1 MKHKALWK
9 DTFREIPKSIM
20 RFLAI
25 LIIIFLGVGF
35 YVGISATSPD
45 MISTVDQYFKDYN
58 LMDFKVQSTYGLT
71 EEDTQALGEM
81 ENVNVQSQ
89 YAYDFYVQDHN
100 QTIRLYSYEAENGQ
114 AMNQYQLAE
123 GRLPKNSGE
132 IALDTRTVF
141 LPDVKIGDQI
151 SLELGEDNGDPEE
164 NLTHQ
169 TFEVVGFVNTPLY
182 ITHANRGFTTVGSG
196 SLNGFGVILESDYE
210 AEYYTEANLTVD
222 GSQAFEVLSDDYED
236 YVDPYE
242 AELNAL
248 LDERAELRADTIQ
261 DEAQAEI
268 EDGWTEIADA
278 ERELAEAEQALTD
291 ARAELDDGWQE
302 YEDARVEFET
312 EIADAEAEI
321 DRNEA
326 ELKQTIADLDTQRQD
341 LINQRAELQTQLNNL
356 DAAES
361 ELISGRA
368 QLENG
373 LEQIENGLAEIEA
386 NKSEIEAGLQALDT
400 QEVELNN
407 ARTRLIQAQTGLN
420 QLDAQME
427 QVEAQRFQLEEDL
440 NNPELDSDDVL
451 ALIAENEAVQTDL
464 RAKRTIIEEAFGIP
478 GLTSAQLNEQIDQID
493 GGLATIAQE
502 RARINATLETEQELI
517 SQRDDLQAQCNELNN
532 QEAELNAGRAQLLEG
547 IAQIT
552 DGIRQIDD
560 GLVQANAGFDEVEN
574 ARETLA
580 TETANAETELDDAE
594 ANLNEGETEY
604 ADGLATF
611 EEESETA
618 LVELADAREELE
630 QAELDLAELAAP
642 EYFATRRS
650 EDATYIEYKDNTDRL
665 SIIAAVFPVFF
676 FLIAIFISF
685 TTMTRMVDEEREF
698 IGIMKALGYANR
710 QILTKFITYSVL
722 ATAFGVLF
730 GLLAGYTLIPLLI
743 FFAYGSMYNLPDIH
757 LQQYTLYTV
766 IATIAA
772 FASTV
777 GASML
782 AVKSSLRSNAA
793 ALLQSKA
800 PKSGTHIWLEKIPF
814 IWERLSFNYKITFRN
829 VFRYKSRM
837 FMTIFGIAGSTGL
850 VLTGFGISDSI
861 SSIPDTQ
868 YTELN
873 HFQAYVALNTSS
885 SADEINRYVE
895 RIEDYDEI
903 DDSIL
908 TFQEGISVE
917 RDGVNPQEATIFV
930 PMESSQLGEF
940 VTLRHFETGELYE
953 LDDSGAYI
961 TQKLA
966 RLFDVEIGDQIPI
979 LNADDEEWTI
989 DVAGIVENYVGHTI
1003 YMSSDYFEEISGIS
1017 EIEPSL
1023 QLITFDTETV
1033 DQGEIGRKLIDENE
1047 VAGITYSTEVYDAFS
1062 DTLNSLDLITQ
1073 ILVVAAA
1080 ALAFI
1085 VLYNLTNIN
1094 VSERERELSTIK
1106 VLGFHDFE
1114 VTMYIYR
1121 ENIILTFLGIFFG
1134 CLFGTV
1140 LQRFIMTTMEVDQLV
1155 FGKVIHMSSYIYS
1168 ILLTIL
1174 FTLIVMVVIHQQLK
1188 RIDMVEALKAN
1199 D

>member
-1 MKHKALWK
+1 MKYKALWK

-35 YVGISATSPD
+35 FVGISATSPD

-81 ENVNVQSQ
+81 KGVNTQSQ
-89 YAYDFYVQDHN
+89 YAYDFYVLDHN
-100 QTIRLYSYEAENGQ
+100 QTIRLYSYDAEKEQ
-114 AMNQYQLAE
+114 AINQYHLSE

-132 IALDTRTVF
+132 IALDTRAVF

-151 SLELGEDNGDPEE
+151 TLEAGEDNGDPEE
-164 NLTHQ
+164 NLAHQ
-169 TFEVVGFVNTPLY
+169 SFEVVGFVNTPLY
-182 ITHANRGFTTVGSG
+182 ITPANRGFTTVGSG
-196 SLNGFGVILESDYE
+196 SLDGYGVILERDYD
-210 AEYYTEANLTVD
+210 AEFYTETNITIE
-222 GSQAFEVLSDDYED
+222 GSQEFEALSDDYEKHI
-236 YVDPYE
+236 DPYE
-242 AELNAL
+242 TELNAL
-248 LDERAELRADTIQ
+248 LNKRATRRTDSIQ

-268 EDGWTEIADA
+268 DDGWAEI
-278 ERELAEAEQALTD
+278 AEAEQELANAEQELAD
-291 ARAELDDGWQE
+291 ARVELNEGWQE
-302 YEDARVEFET
+302 YEDGRTEFEA
-312 EIADAEAEI
+312 EIANAETEI

-326 ELKQTIADLDTQRQD
+326 ELRQTITDLEAQRQD
-341 LINQRAELQTQLNNL
+341 LINQRADLETQLEDLNT
-356 DAAES
+356 AES
-361 ELISGRA
+361 EIISGRE
-368 QLENG
+368 QLEDG
-373 LEQIENGLAEIEA
+373 IQQIEAGLAEIEA
-386 NKSEIEAGLQALDT
+386 NKPEIEAGLEELDGQEAALNT
-400 QEVELNN
+400 
-407 ARTRLIQAQTGLN
+407 TRAQLVQAQTGLN
-420 QLDAQME
+420 QIDAQIE
-427 QVEAQRFQLEEDL
+427 QVEAAGFVLKEALQD
-440 NNPELDSDDVL
+440 PEADQEAIL
-451 ALIAENEAVQTDL
+451 AQIAENEAIQATL
-464 RAKRTIIEEAFGIP
+464 RAEREGIEESFDTP
-478 GLTSAQLNEQIDQID
+478 GLTSAHLDGQIAQVD
-493 GGLATIAQE
+493 GGLAVIAEE
-502 RARINATLETEQELI
+502 RARIDETLATEQELI
-517 SQRDDLQAQCNELNN
+517 SQRDALQAQLNELNN
-532 QEAELNAGRAQLLEG
+532 QAAELDAGRAQLQDG
-547 IAQIT
+547 IAQMT

-560 GLVQANAGFDEVEN
+560 GLVQANAGFDEIDN

-580 TETANAETELDDAE
+580 TEAANAEAELVDAE
-594 ANLNEGETEY
+594 AELNEGEAEY

-611 EEESETA
+611 EEERETA

-630 QAELDLAELAAP
+630 QAEQDLADLAVP

-650 EDATYIEYKDNTDRL
+650 EDQTYIEYKDNTDRL

-676 FLIAIFISF
+676 FLIAVFISF

-698 IGIMKALGYANR
+698 IGIMKALGYVNR

-722 ATAFGVLF
+722 ATTFGVLF
-730 GLLAGYTLIPLLI
+730 GLIAGYTLIPLLI
-743 FFAYGSMYNLPDIH
+743 FYAYGSMYNLPDIH

-766 IATIAA
+766 IATVAA

-782 AVKSSLRSNAA
+782 AVRNSLRSNAA
-793 ALLQSKA
+793 ALLQPKA

-861 SSIPDTQ
+861 SSIPDIQ
-868 YTELN
+868 YSELN

-885 SADEINRYVE
+885 SADEIDRYVE
-895 RIEDYDEI
+895 RIDDYEEI

-908 TFQEGISVE
+908 TFQESVSVE
-917 RDGVNPQEATIFV
+917 RDGVNAQEATIFI
-930 PMESSQLGEF
+930 PMESDQLSEF
-940 VTLRHFETGELYE
+940 VTLKHYETGEAYE

-966 RLFDVEIGDQIPI
+966 RLFDVEIGDQMTI

-989 DVAGIVENYVGHTI
+989 EVVGIVENYVGHTI
-1003 YMSSDYFEEISGIS
+1003 YMSSNYFEELTGVNA
-1017 EIEPSL
+1017 IEPSL

-1033 DQGEIGRKLIDENE
+1033 DQGEIGHKLINEDE
-1047 VAGITYSTEVYDAFS
+1047 VAGITYSAEVYDSFS

-1155 FGKVIHMSSYIYS
+1155 FGKVIHMSSYLYS

-1174 FTLIVMVVIHQQLK
+1174 FTLIVMAVIHQQLK